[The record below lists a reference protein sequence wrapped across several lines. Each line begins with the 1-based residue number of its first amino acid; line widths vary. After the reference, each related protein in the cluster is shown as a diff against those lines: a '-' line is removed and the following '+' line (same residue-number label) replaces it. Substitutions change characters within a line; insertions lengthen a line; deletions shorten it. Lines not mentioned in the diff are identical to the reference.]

1 MGYGKLRE
9 EYYNAYPSS
18 IFRKVSRMKTTARTS
33 KGSIDMK
40 DRFIQNLFYGP
51 DMLFFD
57 EG

>member
-18 IFRKVSRMKTTARTS
+18 IFRKISRMKTTARTS

-40 DRFIQNLFYGP
+40 RWLHSESLLWSRYVV
-51 DMLFFD
+51 L
-57 EG
+57 